1 MFSPYC
7 IKENILKIIYD
18 KLFMIKRRIKCHRV
32 KKVRITS
39 CRQNTSLINL
49 QNNITFHWS
58 MTKNFRLHI
67 QVVNIYWISVYFIKV
82 NSLIELKNESR

>member
-1 MFSPYC
+1 MNKMQNFLLIKFNIMFSPYC

-39 CRQNTSLINL
+39 CRQNTPLINL

-67 QVVNIYWISVYFIKV
+67 QVVNIY
-82 NSLIELKNESR
+82 

>member
-1 MFSPYC
+1 MNKMQNFLLIKFNIMFSPYC

-32 KKVRITS
+32 IKSSYYKS
-39 CRQNTSLINL
+39 RQNTPLINL

-58 MTKNFRLHI
+58 MTKNLLI
-67 QVVNIYWISVYFIKV
+67 FIEFPFILSK
-82 NSLIELKNESR
+82 

>member
-1 MFSPYC
+1 MQNFLLIKFNIMFSPYC

-18 KLFMIKRRIKCHRV
+18 KLFMIKCRIKCHRV

-39 CRQNTSLINL
+39 CCQNTSLINL

-67 QVVNIYWISVYFIKV
+67 QVVNIY
-82 NSLIELKNESR
+82 

>member
-32 KKVRITS
+32 KKS
-39 CRQNTSLINL
+39 SYYKLSSKHAFN
-49 QNNITFHWS
+49 
-58 MTKNFRLHI
+58 
-67 QVVNIYWISVYFIKV
+67 
-82 NSLIELKNESR
+82 

>member
-58 MTKNFRLHI
+58 MTKHSGSQYLLNFRLFY
-67 QVVNIYWISVYFIKV
+67 QSEQFEW
-82 NSLIELKNESR
+82 LKNESR